1 MSIFSGILA
10 NKPGR
15 NKFNLSHERKLS
27 GQMGQLLP
35 ILNAEVLPGDK
46 WQVSSEIMMRFAPML
61 APIMHRVNVYT
72 HFFFVPNRLL
82 WDDWE
87 DFITGGA
94 DGLSA
99 PSLPK
104 CQITSANYNTDWVK
118 GSVAD
123 YFGLPVDFST
133 WSGPNF
139 QISALPFRAYY
150 EIYKEYYR
158 DQNLE
163 EVDSRITTTGA
174 NLGLDEISALLEIRQ
189 RAWEKDYFTSALP
202 WAQRGADVVLPSDIQ
217 YRQSATVTDLEGN
230 PVDQTDAT
238 GLGANSSGLMTY
250 LNGAD
255 PSHVAG
261 LENLESIGITVEDLR
276 RSTRLQEWLER
287 SARGGARYVEQILS
301 HFGVKSSDARL
312 QRPEYLGGGVANAV
326 ISEILQTS
334 GSPGDTNYTPT
345 PLGEMAGHG
354 IAVGRSNRFR
364 KYFEEHGQIIG
375 IMSVLPKT
383 AYSQGVERSFRK
395 FDKFD
400 FYWPEFAQLG
410 EQEILNHELYLD
422 PATEEARES
431 TFGYTSRYAEYKYH
445 KSIVAGDFRDDL
457 AYWHMA
463 RDFTSL
469 PALNADFVKSDPTQR
484 IFAIEDETEHKLYAQ
499 IYNAISAIR
508 PIPYYN
514 IPKL

>member
-87 DFITGGA
+87 DFITGGP
-94 DGLSA
+94 DGLEV
-99 PSLPK
+99 PSFPK
-104 CQITSANYNTDWVK
+104 MQITSANYNTDWIK

-123 YFGLPVDFST
+123 YFGLPIDFAT

-163 EVDSRITTTGA
+163 DVDSRITTTGA

-202 WAQRGADVVLPSDIQ
+202 WAQRGADVLLPTDINYSPNAQ
-217 YRQSATVTDLEGN
+217 IRDTTGAVRGEVQPLGED
-230 PVDQTDAT
+230 
-238 GLGANSSGLMTY
+238 GLGNAVSGLDTQQQ
-250 LNGAD
+250 GIQIQ
-255 PSHVAG
+255 
-261 LENLESIGITVEDLR
+261 NLESLGITVEDLR

-375 IMSVLPKT
+375 MMSVLPKT
-383 AYSQGVERSFRK
+383 AYSQGVDRSFRK

-410 EQEILNHELYLD
+410 EQEILNHEIYLD
-422 PATEEARES
+422 PASEGARET

-469 PALNADFVKSDPTQR
+469 PALNEDFVKSDPTQR

>member
-87 DFITGGA
+87 DFITGGS
-94 DGLSA
+94 DGLSD

-104 CQITSANYNTDWVK
+104 MQITSANYNTDWIK

-123 YFGLPVDFST
+123 YFGLPIDFAT

-163 EVDSRITTTGA
+163 DVDSRITTTGA

-202 WAQRGADVVLPSDIQ
+202 WAQRGADVLLPTDINYSPNAQ
-217 YRQSATVTDLEGN
+217 IRDTTGAVRGEVQPLGED
-230 PVDQTDAT
+230 
-238 GLGANSSGLMTY
+238 GLGNAVSGLDTQQQ
-250 LNGAD
+250 GIQIQ
-255 PSHVAG
+255 
-261 LENLESIGITVEDLR
+261 NLESLGITVEDLR

-410 EQEILNHELYLD
+410 EQEILNHEIYLD
-422 PATEEARES
+422 PASEGARET

-469 PALNADFVKSDPTQR
+469 PALNEDFVKSDPTQR